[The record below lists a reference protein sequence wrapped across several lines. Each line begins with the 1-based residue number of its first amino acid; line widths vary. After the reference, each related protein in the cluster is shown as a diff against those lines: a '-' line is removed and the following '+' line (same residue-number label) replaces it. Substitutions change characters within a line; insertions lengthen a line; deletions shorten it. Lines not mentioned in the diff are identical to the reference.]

1 MTQKKYK
8 YKKKKTLKQKRN
20 PEKLNCKGLTFQECE
35 TLLLQNVVERIERT
49 QGEELMKQ
57 PEIKKIIT
65 ILEDFLT
72 KRKRI
77 CYGGTAINNLLPI
90 EDRFYDTQI
99 EFPDYD
105 FYSPFP
111 IQDAKY
117 LADRFANAGYQNVE
131 AKSGVHI
138 GTYKVFVDF
147 IPVADI
153 TKLPSVIY
161 RQIQKDTIIK
171 KGIHYAPPN
180 FLRMSMYLEL
190 SRPMGAVTRWE
201 KVYSRLKLLNKHYPL
216 ISKKDSVQCLT
227 KKGKLSKNIS
237 IQRQESKLSQEIL
250 KKIYK
255 ATKSF
260 FIEKECVFFG
270 AYAHQLYSKYMPAS
284 IRRKN
289 EYIPDFDV
297 LSTKAS
303 EHANEL
309 KDTLVTLNLNNKNQ
323 KKIAIK
329 IIYHKAI
336 GELLPEHYEVRVG
349 DESVCNIYK
358 PIACHSYNSIQINQQ
373 QVNIATIDTMLSFY
387 LAFYY
392 LDRDDYD
399 EKRILCMSDF
409 LFRVQEKNKLSQKG
423 VLRRFTMKC
432 YGKQET
438 IRDIREKRAKKYKE
452 LKKKDKIIDEKEFTR
467 LFFRY
472 SPIKKSEN
480 TI

>member
-1 MTQKKYK
+1 MTQKKHK
-8 YKKKKTLKQKRN
+8 YKKNKTLKKLT
-20 PEKLNCKGLTFQECE
+20 PEKIDCKGLTFQECE
-35 TLLLQNVVERIERT
+35 TLLLQNVVERIERKK
-49 QGEELMKQ
+49 GEELMSK

-65 ILEDFLT
+65 ILEDFL
-72 KRKRI
+72 KKKERI
-77 CYGGTAINNLLPI
+77 CYGGTAINNLLPK
-90 EDRFYDTQI
+90 EDRFYDTKI

-105 FYSPFP
+105 FYSPSP

-117 LADRFANAGYQNVE
+117 LADKFAKAGYQNVE

-147 IPVADI
+147 ILIADI
-153 TKLPSVIY
+153 TKLPNVVY
-161 RQIQKDTIIK
+161 KQIQKDTIIK

-190 SRPMGAVTRWE
+190 SRPLGAVNRWE

-216 ISKKDSVQCLT
+216 ISKKDSIKCLT
-227 KKGKLSKNIS
+227 KKGKLNKSVK
-237 IQRQESKLSQEIL
+237 IQRQESDLSPEIL

-255 ATKSF
+255 TTKNF
-260 FIEKECVFFG
+260 FIEKKCVFFG

-284 IRRKN
+284 IRKKN
-289 EYIPDFDV
+289 KFVPDFDV
-297 LSTKAS
+297 LSIEAK

-309 KDTLVTLNLNNKNQ
+309 KNTLASLNLKDGTLNKN
-323 KKIAIK
+323 IK
-329 IIYHKAI
+329 IINHKAI
-336 GELLPEHYEVRVG
+336 GELLPEHYEIRVEN
-349 DESVCNIYK
+349 ESVCHIYK
-358 PIACHSYNSIQINQQ
+358 PLACHSYNSV
-373 QVNIATIDTMLSFY
+373 QVNQEEVNVATIDTMLSFY

-392 LDRDDYD
+392 LKSDEYD

-423 VLRRFTMKC
+423 VLRRFTMQC
-432 YGKQET
+432 YGKQES
-438 IRDIREKRAKKYKE
+438 IRDIREIRARKYKE
-452 LKKKDKIIDEKEFTR
+452 LKKNDKIIDKKEFKR

-472 SPIKKSEN
+472 SPIKN

>member
-1 MTQKKYK
+1 MTRKKYK
-8 YKKKKTLKQKRN
+8 YKTNKTLKQIN
-20 PEKLNCKGLTFQECE
+20 PEKLDCKGLTFQECE

-49 QGEELMKQ
+49 QGEELMNK

-65 ILEDFLT
+65 ILEDFL
-72 KRKRI
+72 KKKKRI
-77 CYGGTAINNLLPI
+77 CYGGTAINNLLPA
-90 EDRFYDTQI
+90 EDKFYDTKT

-105 FYSPFP
+105 FYSPSP

-117 LADRFANAGYQNVE
+117 LADHFARAGYQNVE

-153 TKLPSVIY
+153 TKLPNVVY
-161 RQIQKDTIIK
+161 QKIQKDTIIK

-190 SRPMGAVTRWE
+190 SRPLGAVTRWE
-201 KVYSRLKLLNKHYPL
+201 KVYSRLKLLNKNYPL

-237 IQRQESKLSQEIL
+237 IQRQESNLSPEIL

-255 ATKSF
+255 ATKNF
-260 FIEKECVFFG
+260 FIEKGCIFFG

-289 EYIPDFDV
+289 KFVPDFDV
-297 LSTKAS
+297 LSTEAS

-309 KDTLVTLNLNNKNQ
+309 KNMLISLNFKNEIQ
-323 KKIAIK
+323 KNAIK
-329 IIYHKAI
+329 IVHHKAI
-336 GELLPEHYEVRVG
+336 GELLPEHYEIRVKN
-349 DESVCNIYK
+349 ESVSNIYK
-358 PIACHSYNSIQINQQ
+358 PLACHSYNSIQINQQ
-373 QVNIATIDTMLSFY
+373 QVNVATIDTMLSFY

-392 LDRDDYD
+392 LKRDEYD

-423 VLRRFTMKC
+423 VLRRFNMKC

-452 LKKKDKIIDEKEFTR
+452 LKKKEKIMDEKEFTR

-472 SPIKKSEN
+472 SPIKN